1 MLLNIRNLRHNSD
14 LATTDIELS
23 GIEFQSQS
31 RSTWAGR
38 YKRRTFGRSTDIST
52 TAYTTTTEG
61 TLGLI
66 EEETRE

>member
-1 MLLNIRNLRHNSD
+1 MLLNIRGLKQDSD
-14 LATTDIELS
+14 LATSDIELS

-31 RSTWAGR
+31 KSTWAGR
-38 YKRRTFGRSTDIST
+38 FKRRDFGRSTDIT
-52 TAYTTTTEG
+52 TAGFTTTTEG